1 MILLALRML
10 FGDTAKYLMLVA
22 GLFFA
27 TFLMAQQAGVFCGLM
42 LWTTSTLK
50 NVPAPLWVV
59 EQEVQQ
65 VNETNPLRDTDVAL
79 VRSVDSVAWAQ
90 PLYANVQRARM
101 ADGQFKVI
109 SLLGIDSTSLAGA
122 PARMME
128 GRLEDIRLPHSVIID
143 DLAIKRLSPDPEHPI
158 KVGDAF
164 EINDQEARVVGIA
177 QAMTSFTG
185 GPYVWTTYSRALQYA
200 PAQRKMLSAVIAAP
214 KPGISNEAAADDIE
228 KSTGLR
234 TYVNGPFGSSARD
247 FNKATV
253 MWYVQNTGIPISFG
267 ITVIVGFIVGI
278 AISCQTFYSFVLDH
292 MKHLG
297 ALKAMGAST
306 FTLTKMLLV
315 QVLTV
320 GFVGYGI
327 GLAAVSGFAFGAIKN
342 EEPPFYMPDIV
353 PPAVFGVIIFICLL
367 SALLGIWRV
376 ARLEPAMVFRG

>member
-1 MILLALRML
+1 
-10 FGDTAKYLMLVA
+10 
-22 GLFFA
+22 
-27 TFLMAQQAGVFCGLM
+27 
-42 LWTTSTLK
+42 
-50 NVPAPLWVV
+50 
-59 EQEVQQ
+59 
-65 VNETNPLRDTDVAL
+65 
-79 VRSVDSVAWAQ
+79 
-90 PLYANVQRARM
+90 M

-143 DLAIKRLSPDPEHPI
+143 DLAIKRLSPDPENPI

-214 KPGISNEAAADDIE
+214 KPGISHEAAADDIE

-267 ITVIVGFIVGI
+267 ITVVVGFIVGI

-353 PPAVFGVIIFICLL
+353 PPVVFGVIIFICLL